1 MIDKGVGFCPFPFQQ
16 QIDAYVT
23 PFSQLIGNSTKIL
36 HTNDRLNL
44 LAISEIVVMENDLVK
59 NETWAEAVEANFEI
73 QFWPYIQS
81 NQTKTCVNEVME
93 ISPINI
99 FKFSGA
105 QKLAVSAIAIGLY
118 LY

>member
-1 MIDKGVGFCPFPFQQ
+1 MIDKGVGFCPFPFQK

-73 QFWPYIQS
+73 
-81 NQTKTCVNEVME
+81 
-93 ISPINI
+93 
-99 FKFSGA
+99 
-105 QKLAVSAIAIGLY
+105 
-118 LY
+118 